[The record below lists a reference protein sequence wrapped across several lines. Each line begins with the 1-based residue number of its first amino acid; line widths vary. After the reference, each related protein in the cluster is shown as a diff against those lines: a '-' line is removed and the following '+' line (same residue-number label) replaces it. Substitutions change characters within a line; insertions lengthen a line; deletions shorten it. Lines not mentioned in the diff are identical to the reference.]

1 MISEIPVTQEPEP
14 VEPLEPAEP
23 AEPLEPPPPAS
34 EMRGQSPHP
43 SPPQKEPEV
52 KRRPGRPKKEKPA
65 EASEARVPKAQPKP
79 KTKPKVKDE
88 PFKAT
93 LQEAQTA
100 PSFSIGDLS
109 NGQLMAELVNRRR
122 ATDREMK
129 ASLYRSFV
137 M

>member
-1 MISEIPVTQEPEP
+1 MISEIPVTEPLEESA
-14 VEPLEPAEP
+14 EPLEP
-23 AEPLEPPPPAS
+23 EPLEPPPP
-34 EMRGQSPHP
+34 P
-43 SPPQKEPEV
+43 SPPKKEASDARVPQAQPE
-52 KRRPGRPKKEKPA
+52 KRRPGRPRKEPKEQPKENVPPP
-65 EASEARVPKAQPKP
+65 EAKPKP
-79 KTKPKVKDE
+79 KTRAKVKDE

-122 ATDREMK
+122 ATEREMK
-129 ASLYRSFV
+129 TNLYRSFV

>member
-23 AEPLEPPPPAS
+23 AEPLEPPPP
-34 EMRGQSPHP
+34 P